1 MVKEKKEIKIVHES
15 EVNYTFIDKGLVDI
29 KQESK
34 DDTISKNNPNM
45 DKDIIKSRSIDSK
58 KKQKIRFI
66 DRITG
71 GHIKQGH
78 SSVYE

>member
-1 MVKEKKEIKIVHES
+1 MVKKKKEIKIVHES
-15 EVNYTFIDKGLVDI
+15 EVNYTFLDKGLVDI

-45 DKDIIKSRSIDSK
+45 DKDIIKSRAIDSK
-58 KKQKIRFI
+58 KAKIRYM
-66 DRITG
+66 DRIMG